1 MPEIAHNVPAYVTRQ
16 DFLPVFGVATRFGSD
31 EDGKYTGI
39 RTGDREI
46 HLSTGGIEVK
56 EFLGRA

>member
-1 MPEIAHNVPAYVTRQ
+1 M
-16 DFLPVFGVATRFGSD
+16 PVFGVATRFGSD